1 MSADG
6 QPAAPALPAFS
17 EALLDTSLPVP
28 SGVIG
33 PDGKPAPKR
42 FSVYRNN
49 VVVSLVEAIEQT
61 FPAVQRMLGEDYFK
75 ALARVFVV
83 GNPPTSPVLMWYGA
97 EFPAFLETFEPLA
110 AYPYLA
116 DVARVEW
123 SWLRAYHSEDAMPL
137 SPGELGE
144 VAPDTLGNMTLKIHP
159 AAILVESAWPIL
171 SFVAANRFLPDDGM
185 AIDLNDAQSVLITRP
200 DLDVELMLLRPG
212 GVLFLEQLT
221 SGSTLGQAAE
231 AASAEVESFDLS
243 GVLTD
248 FLSAG
253 VFRTFAS

>member
-6 QPAAPALPAFS
+6 QPAALALPEFG

-28 SGVIG
+28 SGVVG

-61 FPAVQRMLGEDYFK
+61 FPSVQRMIGEDYFK
-75 ALARVFVV
+75 ALARAFVV
-83 GNPPTSPVLMWYGA
+83 ENPPQSPVLMWYGA

-110 AYPYLA
+110 AYPYLT
-116 DVARVEW
+116 DVARIEW
-123 SWLRAYHSEDAMPL
+123 NWLQAYHAEDATPL
-137 SPGELGE
+137 SPEELAE
-144 VAPDTLGNMTLKIHP
+144 VAPDALGNMTFKIHP
-159 AAILVESAWPIL
+159 AAIVVESAWPIL
-171 SFVAANRFLPDDGM
+171 SFVAVNRFLPDDDM
-185 AIDLNDAQSVLITRP
+185 AIDLKDAQSVLITRP

-212 GVLFLEQLT
+212 GALFLEQLR
-221 SGSTLGQAAE
+221 SGSSLGQAAE
-231 AASAEVESFDLS
+231 AASAGAESFDLS

-253 VFRTFAS
+253 VFRTLAS